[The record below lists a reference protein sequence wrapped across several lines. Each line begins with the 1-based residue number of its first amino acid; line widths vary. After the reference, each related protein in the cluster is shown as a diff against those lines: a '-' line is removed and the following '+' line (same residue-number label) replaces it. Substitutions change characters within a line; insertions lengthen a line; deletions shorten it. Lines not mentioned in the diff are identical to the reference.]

1 MNNEIR
7 RGEEASRVLNANVYQ
22 EAFAVIEERLVSQL
36 STIEITKERAD
47 YLRTLLIA
55 NRKIR
60 GYLEQVMV
68 TGQLAEQQQSLMERL
83 QGKAKSPF

>member
-1 MNNEIR
+1 MNDVQ
-7 RGEEASRVLNANVYQ
+7 RGNEASRILNAEIYR

-36 STIEITKERAD
+36 STIEIAKERAD